1 MSVKARI
8 AAIQKLKPGEVVGY
22 GMRYTAPSERRI
34 AVLPIGYGDGF
45 PRVRNQGGALIHGR
59 RAPLIGGIAMDALM
73 VDITDIPEAQMW
85 DEAVIMGRQGGEEI
99 TVHDMAKLKNSVS
112 YDVLTNWRLRLRRKS
127 VNGEQASRMA
137 HRDEFE
143 RCESV
148 IRANMKLLFS
158 EQNSD
163 YEHYQFPYAIWAV
176 PEAGETPSDIFNAGF
191 LPSSRNLDRFYLCRQ
206 VRVNLAKFKPSSENR
221 RILRKGAGIEV
232 KLVPRDKFDYTPE
245 RRQFFKTYA
254 DIKFGKD
261 VMTFERL
268 DALFGSPIISH
279 LLVFTDAKT
288 GDEVGVATLYL
299 EGKALAY
306 YYYAFYDLNY
316 YARNLGMFMMTSAV
330 ALFAERGFKHLYL
343 GTCYSQTAL
352 YKTQFA
358 GAEFFNGFRWSDD
371 LDELKF
377 IIRRDKKELDQ
388 HLLETEEYRDEFYD
402 GDLGKISRRQRVPDQ
417 NQMRTSR
424 D

>member
-1 MSVKARI
+1 
-8 AAIQKLKPGEVVGY
+8 
-22 GMRYTAPSERRI
+22 
-34 AVLPIGYGDGF
+34 
-45 PRVRNQGGALIHGR
+45 
-59 RAPLIGGIAMDALM
+59 
-73 VDITDIPEAQMW
+73 
-85 DEAVIMGRQGGEEI
+85 
-99 TVHDMAKLKNSVS
+99 
-112 YDVLTNWRLRLRRKS
+112 
-127 VNGEQASRMA
+127 
-137 HRDEFE
+137 
-143 RCESV
+143 
-148 IRANMKLLFS
+148 MKLLFS

-221 RILRKGAGIEV
+221 RILRKGAGIDV
-232 KLVPRDKFDYTPE
+232 KLVPRDKYNYTPAQ
-245 RRQFFKTYA
+245 RDFFKTYA

-268 DALFGSPIISH
+268 DALFASPIISH

-288 GDEVGVATLYL
+288 GAEIGAATLYL
-299 EGKALAY
+299 EGRELAY

-316 YARNLGMFMMTSAV
+316 YARNLGMFIMTSAV
-330 ALFAERGFKHLYL
+330 ELFAGRGFKQLYL

-377 IIRRDKKELDQ
+377 IIKRDKMELSQ
-388 HLLETEEYRDEFYD
+388 HLLETDEYREEFYD
-402 GDLGKISRRQRVPDQ
+402 GDLEKIRAASEFRVKVKP
-417 NQMRTSR
+417 
-424 D
+424 